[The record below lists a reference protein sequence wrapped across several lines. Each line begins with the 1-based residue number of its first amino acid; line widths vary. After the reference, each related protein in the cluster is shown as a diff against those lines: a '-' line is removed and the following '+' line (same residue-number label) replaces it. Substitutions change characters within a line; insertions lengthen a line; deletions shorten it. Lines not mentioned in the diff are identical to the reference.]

1 MYNKSDKFD
10 HLIALAAMKC
20 AEEDAKELNELDTS
34 SVKFDPSYYRKRA
47 KMINGRKR
55 RPALKRARTVTLR
68 VAAAIMIISMLGCIM
83 IGCVPEWREA
93 IFGAIIEWY
102 DNCFAVRFETPGG
115 SEPETEPTDT
125 NDGQPTAPTSIEEIR
140 KPTDLPEG
148 VREDIL
154 LQNLSTFVV
163 DYYFNDEYLFSF
175 SQRLRNSISQTICS
189 RTSSSRADASSSDSD
204 AASSNAV
211 GTLGSAFA
219 FTSSRLTATLITST
233 GQVKSLFIWFLSA
246 YLCRVVC
253 NRLFTGF

>member
-93 IFGAIIEWY
+93 IFGAIVEWY

-115 SEPETEPTDT
+115 SEPETEPADT
-125 NDGQPTAPTSIEEIR
+125 NDGQPTAPTSIEEMR
-140 KPTDLPEG
+140 KPTNLPEG
-148 VREDIL
+148 VWEDIL
-154 LQNLSTFVV
+154 AQNSAVV
-163 DYYFNDEYLFSF
+163 NIDYYFNEEYLFSF
-175 SQRLRNSISQTICS
+175 SQSILEPNDNYVDNEDMDVTYIKINSN
-189 RTSSSRADASSSDSD
+189 DATVVEYVSKDEIIILWSDSEYSYYI
-204 AASSNAV
+204 AS
-211 GTLGSAFA
+211 TECDLE
-219 FTSSRLTATLITST
+219 TLIGYAES
-233 GQVKSLFIWFLSA
+233 VK
-246 YLCRVVC
+246 
-253 NRLFTGF
+253 

>member
-175 SQRLRNSISQTICS
+175 SQRLLKPNYNHVDNEDVDVTYIKINGN
-189 RTSSSRADASSSDSD
+189 DATVVEYVSKYEIIILWSDSEYFYYI
-204 AASSNAV
+204 AS
-211 GTLGSAFA
+211 TECDLEE
-219 FTSSRLTATLITST
+219 LIEYAES
-233 GQVKSLFIWFLSA
+233 VK
-246 YLCRVVC
+246 
-253 NRLFTGF
+253 

>member
-93 IFGAIIEWY
+93 IFGAIVEWY

-148 VREDIL
+148 VWEDML
-154 LQNLSTFVV
+154 AQNSSTVNI
-163 DYYFNDEYLFSF
+163 DYYFNEEYLFSF
-175 SQRLRNSISQTICS
+175 SQSILKPNDNYVDNEDMDVTYIKINGN
-189 RTSSSRADASSSDSD
+189 DATVVEYVSKDEIIILWSDSEYSYYI
-204 AASSNAV
+204 ASTECDLEA
-211 GTLGSAFA
+211 
-219 FTSSRLTATLITST
+219 LIGYAES
-233 GQVKSLFIWFLSA
+233 VK
-246 YLCRVVC
+246 
-253 NRLFTGF
+253 

>member
-68 VAAAIMIISMLGCIM
+68 VAAAIMIISMLGCVM

-93 IFGAIIEWY
+93 IFGAIVEWY
-102 DNCFAVRFETPGG
+102 DSFFAVRFETPGG

-148 VREDIL
+148 VWEDIL
-154 LQNLSTFVV
+154 AQNPSTFVV

-175 SQRLRNSISQTICS
+175 SQRLLEPNYNRVDNEDVDVTYIKINGN
-189 RTSSSRADASSSDSD
+189 DATVVEYVSKYEIIILWSDSEYSYYI
-204 AASSNAV
+204 ASTECDLEA
-211 GTLGSAFA
+211 
-219 FTSSRLTATLITST
+219 LIGYAES
-233 GQVKSLFIWFLSA
+233 VK
-246 YLCRVVC
+246 
-253 NRLFTGF
+253 